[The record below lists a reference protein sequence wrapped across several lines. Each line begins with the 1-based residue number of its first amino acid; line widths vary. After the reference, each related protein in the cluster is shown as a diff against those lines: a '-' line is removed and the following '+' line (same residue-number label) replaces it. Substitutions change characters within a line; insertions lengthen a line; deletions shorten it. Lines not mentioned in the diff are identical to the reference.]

1 MNINNNMYPDKIQDI
16 FSLCSSV
23 TKNNGFRTGYEDL
36 GDEIVIRALIDYY
49 YTLRRLKKN
58 PHDHK
63 AQKQR
68 QELLEFFSSD
78 WCEILSSFNVERC
91 ISILEKRV

>member
-1 MNINNNMYPDKIQDI
+1 MSINNNMYPDRIPAILSICHSD
-16 FSLCSSV
+16 
-23 TKNNGFRTGYEDL
+23 TKNNGFNTGYENL
-36 GDEIVIRALIDYY
+36 ANAIVEQSLKDYY
-49 YTLRRLKKN
+49 YTLRRLKKH

-78 WCEILSSFNVERC
+78 WCGLLAGFDVQHVLE
-91 ISILEKRV
+91 ILEKRV